1 MKQLLLIFALLWAL
15 PAAAQV
21 SGFAPSGPTT
31 ACPVPTAISATST
44 SGNTALNSVNSCG
57 QSLIVYNDGSSD
69 VFYRLGTANTVTA
82 LATDNPIP
90 ANSFVILSIGFG
102 QTYIAVIATTTST
115 VRFAQGTVR

>member
-1 MKQLLLIFALLWAL
+1 MKQLLLILALLWSL

-31 ACPVPTAISATST
+31 TCPVPTAISATST
-44 SGNTALNSVNSCG
+44 SANQQLNSINACG

-69 VFYRLGTANTVTA
+69 VFYRLGTSNAVVA

-90 ANSFVILSIGFG
+90 PNSFVVLSLGFG
-102 QTYIAVIATTTST
+102 QTYIAVIATSTSA